1 MNAILNY
8 RKIQHFA
15 NCHNKAIQ
23 FCSNVSL
30 VLVCDFMNKNMYI
43 FFLIVLGNGGGGGC
57 LGRASNKPYIEL
69 YNICIF

>member
-30 VLVCDFMNKNMYI
+30 MLVCDFMNKNMY
-43 FFLIVLGNGGGGGC
+43 FLLDCVREWGGGRLSGKGI
-57 LGRASNKPYIEL
+57 K
-69 YNICIF
+69 